1 VKIKTF
7 IVLFICQAVPLFIG
21 MGLFPLLPLYAARFG
36 ATHTDIGMLY
46 AVMYIASTV
55 AVLGTGWLAARMS
68 RRRLFLIGATL
79 GIPSMVLLG
88 HATAFWQV
96 VLLTAL
102 AWFCGG
108 ITLTLLSIF
117 TSQLADPSQRG
128 RIFSLLF
135 LVYPLDSLV
144 GGTVVGQMTAA
155 YGYTTMFYALAAVW
169 VIQPV
174 VGLLG
179 LRDPRI
185 TKASVETS
193 SGHAA
198 VPLGRP
204 FALLLAA
211 SLLSIASVSI
221 GRLGTSLSMQARG
234 FAPDVIASTAIV
246 GGLATIP
253 LALIVGTLSDRFGRR
268 PILAFSYLL
277 AAAGTGTLIAA
288 AAAWQFQLAATLLLA
303 AWCINRAVAS
313 ALATDLLPPEGLG
326 RGLPRLGSM
335 DSIASIVGFAA
346 SGVVM
351 DAFGDTTLYVAA
363 TILAIAATV
372 VLSGFTQR
380 QRNAAR
386 PQAGAL
392 VMEQAGVIIHAG
404 STEAR

>member
-1 VKIKTF
+1 MKIKTF
-7 IVLFICQAVPLFIG
+7 IVLFTCQAVPLFIG

-36 ATHTDIGMLY
+36 ATRTDIGMFY
-46 AVMYIASTV
+46 AVIYIASAA
-55 AVLGTGWLAARMS
+55 AVLGTGWLAARVS

-117 TSQLADPSQRG
+117 TSQLAEPARRG

-135 LVYPLDSLV
+135 LAYPLDSLV
-144 GGTVVGQMTAA
+144 GGTVVGQLTAA

-169 VIQPV
+169 TIQPA

-179 LRDPRI
+179 LRDSRI
-185 TKASVETS
+185 ARAPVEASS
-193 SGHAA
+193 AHAA

-234 FAPDVIASTAIV
+234 FAPDAVASTAIV

-268 PILAFSYLL
+268 PVLMFS
-277 AAAGTGTLIAA
+277 
-288 AAAWQFQLAATLLLA
+288 
-303 AWCINRAVAS
+303 
-313 ALATDLLPPEGLG
+313 
-326 RGLPRLGSM
+326 
-335 DSIASIVGFAA
+335 
-346 SGVVM
+346 
-351 DAFGDTTLYVAA
+351 
-363 TILAIAATV
+363 
-372 VLSGFTQR
+372 
-380 QRNAAR
+380 
-386 PQAGAL
+386 
-392 VMEQAGVIIHAG
+392 
-404 STEAR
+404 